1 MGVCAST
8 NKKNINKNIIIENKN
23 IKELKEN
30 NEHLSSNRDGD
41 DKIKQ
46 NIDGKDNEI
55 ENKKN
60 ITLQSEISSK
70 TIDQI
75 NNDSKEEN
83 ILEVEKENQIIKN
96 EIEGIFIGINIGS
109 LKTIYSKFT
118 NFNKKYRKYILQ
130 SDVSNNYF
138 LSKICYTKTHRL
150 CGQISEPYISKNIN
164 SSYNNLSRLIG
175 FHDSN
180 LYQLELPYMF
190 NQVNLIDKISFNYP
204 KNNIEILNHINVLC
218 DYLSF
223 INKFL
228 FNNNNEFYNI
238 KNFTICV
245 PDYYTLYQKQELS
258 LICEILDMKNYNI
271 INESSAVTIYYGYT
285 IYYNYF
291 FNYCKDDLSQS
302 DKILFIDFGNSKI
315 NYVISSFK
323 KNEFKV
329 EKVLCNPFLGGRN
342 LDEKIFNEIIE
353 FFKNNNNIEET
364 LNLTDKKRIELLKAI
379 EEARNK
385 LSLNETSKIQIFAFY
400 KGIDLEY
407 IFTKKDLNY
416 IISDEIQTFKNDLS
430 NILNEYENDI
440 KYVEMYG
447 NVMRT
452 LILESLLKENY
463 NLILQKSIIIDEC
476 LSTGASIYGYYR
488 INHKSNQ
495 SLFSH
500 FIEYNNYTILYSI
513 NDELKENIVFEKG
526 IINEYEKKIN
536 LPSNVDIIKI
546 KFFYDKDE
554 IDRIGLDC
562 INIIEYEINLKSQE
576 NKNNI
581 DLIININ
588 LNEPKIHINN
598 QLVDIS
604 INKIDGF
611 LYYKNDKEKIIN
623 DMKNYLKEND
633 VFEND
638 YFDYSNERNELSQKI
653 YNIMIDSKKQ
663 NLEIDEKQLKND
675 LKFLHEHEQDK
686 NIRKEKINEI
696 IQRINLYTNQLNN
709 I

>member
-75 NNDSKEEN
+75 YNDSKEEN

-175 FHDSN
+175 FHDSY

-190 NQVNLIDKISFNYP
+190 NQVNSIDKISFNYP

-291 FNYCKDDLSQS
+291 FNYCKDDLSQP

-353 FFKNNNNIEET
+353 FFINNNNIEET
-364 LNLTDKKRIELLKAI
+364 LNLTDEKRMELLKAI
-379 EEARNK
+379 AEARNK

-463 NLILQKSIIIDEC
+463 NLTLQKSIIIDEC

-488 INHKSNQ
+488 INHKNNQ